1 MNRKV
6 TVVGGAGNVGAT
18 VARCIAQRELAD
30 VVVVDI
36 AETKAAGIALDIY
49 ESCPIEGSASRVIGV
64 GTPQGFQPMAP
75 TAFYSLVKVDGI
87 EI

>member
-18 VARCIAQRELAD
+18 VARSIAQRELAD

-36 AETKAAGIALDIY
+36 ADSDLYFGQEVLEEVGVDLAAASEEVAADL
-49 ESCPIEGSASRVIGV
+49 EGSGAEAAAAVARAEAGNKE
-64 GTPQGFQPMAP
+64 
-75 TAFYSLVKVDGI
+75 Y
-87 EI
+87 